1 MKKLAKQFWWV
12 LVTVGLLTFLYRVRI
27 ILTPFLFAVLIAY
40 ILYPLVVAV
49 ERRGAG
55 RSAAIL
61 LVYIFLGAV
70 LGVLLWLVLPRFV
83 DEIEELL
90 VQLPERAV
98 VWEQLGSEVVNFF
111 KRIRLPG
118 VLRDAVGII
127 VERME
132 VAIEN
137 LAGRFMSMVMGVF
150 TNMIS
155 LIISPILAFYL
166 LRDHQAMRERSL
178 QYVPAQYRGDVQNMA
193 RSINKAL
200 GGFFRGQILIS
211 IFVGL
216 FVYVGLHLLGI
227 PYALFIG
234 LTAGIFDII
243 PYLGPILGF
252 LPAAAFALLKS
263 PLTVLWVLL
272 IFAAANQI
280 ENGIISPK
288 IIGDRV
294 GLHPLLVIFAVFVG
308 GDLLG
313 IVGMLVAVPVA
324 AAMRV
329 VLDYFLLR
337 RPTQRS

>member
-1 MKKLAKQFWWV
+1 MVKQFWWV
-12 LVTVGLLTFLYRVRI
+12 LVAAGLLAFLYRVRI

-40 ILYPLVVAV
+40 ILYPLVIMV

-55 RSAAIL
+55 RGAAIL
-61 LVYIFLGAV
+61 IVYVFFGSILG
-70 LGVLLWLVLPRFV
+70 GTLWLVLPRFTE
-83 DEIEELL
+83 EIEDLL
-90 VQLPERAV
+90 VQLPDKMA
-98 VWEQLGSEVVNFF
+98 VWEQLGGRTVGFF
-111 KRIRLPG
+111 QRIKLPS
-118 VLRDAVGII
+118 VMRDAVGI
-127 VERME
+127 VLERME
-132 VAIEN
+132 IAIEN
-137 LAGRFMSMVMGVF
+137 LAGRLMNMVMGVF
-150 TNMIS
+150 TNIVS

-200 GGFFRGQILIS
+200 SGFFRGQILVS

-216 FVYVGLHLLGI
+216 FVYAGLYLLGI

-234 LTAGIFDII
+234 LTAGLFDII

-252 LPAAAFALLKS
+252 LPAAAFAVLKS

-272 IFAAANQI
+272 IFVAANQI

-313 IVGMLVAVPVA
+313 ITGMLLAVPVA
-324 AAMRV
+324 AAIRV

-337 RPTQRS
+337 RPAAQR